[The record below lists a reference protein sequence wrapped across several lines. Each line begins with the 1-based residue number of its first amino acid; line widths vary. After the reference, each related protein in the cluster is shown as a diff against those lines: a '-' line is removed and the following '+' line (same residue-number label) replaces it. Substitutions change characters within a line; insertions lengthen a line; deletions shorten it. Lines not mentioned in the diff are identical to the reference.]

1 MASALD
7 QILARVPARWKLAVK
22 VLPIVA
28 LLCVAKLVIHLT
40 HTDFIELTTLLG
52 SVVAAT
58 VFLLGFL
65 LAGTLTDY
73 KESERL
79 PGELASS
86 IESIADECLITL
98 KNKGGQAPE
107 DAVRYIAGFASA
119 VHRWFFREER
129 TRAIMDQLT
138 GMNDI
143 FLDFESLTQPNFIVR
158 MKQEQN
164 TIRRI
169 ITRIDTIR
177 DTSFVSAG
185 YTIAE
190 IATALLMIGLL
201 LTDIEPFYE
210 ALFYVIAIGF
220 FMTYLIAL
228 IHDLDNPFSYVRGD
242 GAESADVSIK
252 AIADLAEKLDSRA
265 SELRSDA
272 SPLAD
277 DR

>member
-1 MASALD
+1 VLTALD
-7 QILARVPARWKLAVK
+7 RILTIVPARWKLAIK
-22 VLPIVA
+22 VLPVVA

-40 HTDFIELTTLLG
+40 DADFIELTTLLG
-52 SVVAAT
+52 SIVAAT

-86 IESIADECLITL
+86 IESIADECAITL
-98 KNKGGQAPE
+98 MNKGGKVAQ
-107 DAVRYIAGFASA
+107 DAANYVADFAAA
-119 VHRWFFREER
+119 VHRWFYREER
-129 TRAIMDQLT
+129 TRAIMDRLT

-143 FLDFESLTQPNFIVR
+143 FLEFEALTQPNFIVR
-158 MKQEQN
+158 MKQEQSA
-164 TIRRI
+164 IRRI

-177 DTSFVSAG
+177 DTSFVSAA

-190 IATALLMIGLL
+190 IATLLLMIGLL

-228 IHDLDNPFSYVRGD
+228 IRDLDNPFSYERGD

-252 AIADLAEKLDSRA
+252 AIADLAEKLATSH
-265 SELRSDA
+265 SDVS
-272 SPLAD
+272 SPAIPTT
-277 DR
+277 